1 MEETKQ
7 KSVETP
13 TEYCLRKFTE
23 TNDQKYYKLWEMWDN
38 KETSKWGLYFKELK
52 WQIENYYLSF

>member
-7 KSVETP
+7 KPVETP

-38 KETSKWGLYFKELK
+38 KETSK
-52 WQIENYYLSF
+52 